1 VEFKPEQLLVDAI
14 EAARHALRDLEPDQ
28 VPASMQRVVGYAG
41 GKLPPPFAR
50 SLLAELETNEF
61 LRSKALEVWKLE
73 RPPSGD
79 RQLASYRF
87 LERGDGWLM
96 DLLGAGYSLGSKDS
110 AVGDQTVE
118 IERDAFQA
126 EAASLKERLKAARK
140 EQERLERELRE
151 VTRSSREPER
161 EERENE
167 RRLEDQL
174 EETARIHAAAV
185 SELGGTLAGVRQE
198 LQAAREAARM
208 DRQLRAEAEAAHR
221 SAIAPEAQSV
231 DPGVLAER
239 LDAIAV
245 LAAAAGPA
253 PKVEDGGETPV
264 QEQSLTDLGTVR
276 PDSAEAIDWLIAAGP
291 AGVLVD
297 GYNVG
302 FLLADKLD
310 PVQARLLAEETV
322 GRLRLV
328 AREAEVLV
336 VFDSEI
342 TDDEALPSPAGGA
355 GTVFSG
361 GRIADDAIVDL
372 ASTRANAVVI
382 TNDREVR
389 ERAEATGAV
398 ALWSDALVEWSR
410 RR

>member
-14 EAARHALRDLEPDQ
+14 EAARHALRDLESDQ
-28 VPASMQRVVGYAG
+28 IPASMQRVAGYAG

-50 SLLAELETNEF
+50 SLLAELETNDF
-61 LRSKALEVWKLE
+61 LRSKALEVWRLD

-87 LERGDGWLM
+87 LERGDGWLN

-110 AVGDQTVE
+110 AVGDQTVA

-126 EAASLKERLKAARK
+126 EAVSLKERLKACRK
-140 EQERLERELRE
+140 EQERLKRELHE
-151 VTRSSREPER
+151 LTRSSREPER
-161 EERENE
+161 EERESE

-174 EETARIHAAAV
+174 KEAARGYSARV
-185 SELGGTLAGVRQE
+185 SELEASLATVQQE
-198 LQAAREAARM
+198 LQAAREAART

-245 LAAAAGPA
+245 LAASAGPPPEAGDGLEAAAG
-253 PKVEDGGETPV
+253 
-264 QEQSLTDLGTVR
+264 QEQLTDLGAIR
-276 PDSAEAIDWLIAAGP
+276 PDSAEAIDWLVAAGP
-291 AGVLVD
+291 ADVLVD

-310 PVQARLLAEETV
+310 PVQARLLAEETT
-322 GRLRLV
+322 GRLRLA
-328 AREAEVLV
+328 ARDAEILV
-336 VFDSEI
+336 IFDSEI
-342 TDDEALPSPAGGA
+342 PIDEALPTPAGST
-355 GTVFSG
+355 GTVFSDG
-361 GRIADDAIVDL
+361 SADDAIVEM
-372 ASTRANAVVI
+372 ASTRVRAVVI

-389 ERAEATGAV
+389 ERAESVGAV